1 MHALVAIEEARV
13 EYDQMYFEPSL
24 VFGGRLNLTELQG
37 FGEWDRDGYQMD
49 TIATSIGHEIIRQA
63 KVLYAL
69 TKDHGE

>member
-1 MHALVAIEEARV
+1 MHALVAIEDARL
-13 EYDQMYFEPSL
+13 EYDHEDFVPSL

-49 TIATSIGHEIIRQA
+49 SIANSIGHEIIRQA
-63 KVLYAL
+63 RVLYAL